1 MDADLSEER
10 ILILAPTG
18 RDSEVLRLVLGR
30 VGLTVA
36 VCDTIDAVV
45 AELEG
50 PIGTGTLVLAEE
62 ALAPG
67 RRSWPGGW
75 QRSRPGAICRSSCC
89 ARTWRSWMTSQARP
103 RLSSSSATYPCS
115 SVRCGRKR

>member
-50 PIGTGTLVLAEE
+50 
-62 ALAPG
+62 
-67 RRSWPGGW
+67 RSARARW
-75 QRSRPGAICRSSCC
+75 SS
-89 ARTWRSWMTSQARP
+89 P
-103 RLSSSSATYPCS
+103 KKP
-115 SVRCGRKR
+115 